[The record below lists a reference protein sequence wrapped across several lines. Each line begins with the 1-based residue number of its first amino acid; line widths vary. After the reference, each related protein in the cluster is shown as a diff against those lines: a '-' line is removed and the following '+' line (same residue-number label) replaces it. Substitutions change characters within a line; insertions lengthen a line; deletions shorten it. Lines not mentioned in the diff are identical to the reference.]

1 MSIYRVSVLNI
12 WRSTNEAE
20 KRKVMN
26 QFIKKHGE
34 HYTQDE
40 FLDYLE
46 KKYRSR
52 VTPYTLPINSR
63 RHEH

>member
-1 MSIYRVSVLNI
+1 MS
-12 WRSTNEAE
+12 
-20 KRKVMN
+20 

-34 HYTQDE
+34 HYTQNE

-52 VTPYTLPINSR
+52 VTPYTLPVDSKR
-63 RHEH
+63 QEH